1 MNLEKFIKNKKAL
14 VTLIAACT
22 IVIISLGIRQTF
34 GMFYFDF
41 SVDLDI
47 TLSQFGFA
55 LGLQLFLWGAFAP
68 WFGVITDKYGG
79 HIAVFIGFI
88 FYLLGILMLVS
99 EYNTGLYFVTGIGV
113 LIGIALGG
121 TAISI
126 PVSVV
131 AKHFPESNRTLAIG
145 IVTAAGSFG
154 YFVSPVFTRYS
165 LVEYGWEST
174 LLIFAAFIIAGLF
187 LAFYLTTPKDVVGGK
202 INDDQTATEAL
213 KEAFKSKSF
222 IYLTLGFFV
231 CGWHIALVATHI
243 PMYINDRGLP
253 EWCTVTILSMI
264 GLFNIAGT
272 LTSGYLAQKFSKKL
286 ILSTIYL
293 ARGLVIAIFIF
304 LPPSPIIAVFF
315 GIAFGFLWLS
325 TVPPTMGLVG
335 FIFGTKYIG
344 LLYGIVFLSHQVG
357 SFLGAYLGGV
367 FHDLYGSYDY
377 AWYISIG
384 LSIFAGLI
392 HLPIIEKQSKR
403 LQTCLLYTSDAAD
416 E

>member
-1 MNLEKFIKNKKAL
+1 MSPDKFIKNKTVL
-14 VTLIAACT
+14 ITLISACL

-41 SVDLDI
+41 STDLGI

-55 LGLQLFLWGAFAP
+55 LGLQMFLWGAFAP

-79 HIAVFIGFI
+79 HIAVFIGFV

-113 LIGIALGG
+113 LIGVALGG

-131 AKHFPESNRTLAIG
+131 AKHFPQSNRTAAIG

-165 LVEYGWEST
+165 LVEFGWEST
-174 LLIFAAFIIAGLF
+174 LLIFAVFIFAGLL
-187 LAFYLTTPKDVVGGK
+187 LAFYLTTPKDVVGG
-202 INDDQTATEAL
+202 IVDDKQTASEAL
-213 KEAFKSKSF
+213 QEAFKSKSF

-243 PMYINDRGLP
+243 PIYINDRGLP

-272 LTSGYLAQKFSKKL
+272 LTSGYLAQKLSKKL

-293 ARGLVIAIFIF
+293 ARGLVIALFIF
-304 LPPSPIIAVFF
+304 LPPSPIIAVLF
-315 GIAFGFLWLS
+315 GVMFGFLWLS

-377 AWYISIG
+377 AWYISIA

-392 HLPIIEKQSKR
+392 HLPIIEKQVAR
-403 LQTCLLYTSDAAD
+403 LQTT
-416 E
+416 

>member
-1 MNLEKFIKNKKAL
+1 MSSEKFIKNKTVLITL
-14 VTLIAACT
+14 VSACL

-41 SVDLDI
+41 STDLGI

-55 LGLQLFLWGAFAP
+55 LGLQMFLWGAFAP

-88 FYLLGILMLVS
+88 FYLFGVLMLVS

-113 LIGIALGG
+113 LIGVALGG

-131 AKHFPESNRTLAIG
+131 AKHFPQSNRTAAIG

-154 YFVSPVFTRYS
+154 YFVSPLFTRYS
-165 LVEYGWEST
+165 LVEFGWEST
-174 LLIFAAFIIAGLF
+174 LLVFAAFIFVGLI
-187 LAFYLTTPKDVVGGK
+187 LAFYLTTPKDVVGG
-202 INDDQTATEAL
+202 IVDDKQTASEAL
-213 KEAFKSKSF
+213 TEAFKSKSF

-243 PMYINDRGLP
+243 PIYINDRGLP

-304 LPPSPIIAVFF
+304 LPPSPIIAVGF
-315 GIAFGFLWLS
+315 GITFGFLWLS

-377 AWYISIG
+377 AWYISIA

-392 HLPIIEKQSKR
+392 HLPIIEKQVPR
-403 LQTCLLYTSDAAD
+403 IQTT
-416 E
+416 

>member
-1 MNLEKFIKNKKAL
+1 MNSEKFIKNKTVL
-14 VTLIAACT
+14 VTLISACT

-41 SVDLDI
+41 SVDLGI

-55 LGLQLFLWGAFAP
+55 LGLQMFLWGAFAP
-68 WFGVITDKYGG
+68 WFGIITDKYGG

-88 FYLLGILMLVS
+88 FYLLGILLLVS

-113 LIGIALGG
+113 LIGVALGG

-131 AKHFPESNRTLAIG
+131 AKHFPASNRTAAIG

-165 LVEYGWEST
+165 LVEYGWENT
-174 LLIFAAFIIAGLF
+174 LLIFGFFILLGLI

-202 INDDQTATEAL
+202 INDNQTAKEAL
-213 KEAFKSKSF
+213 AEAFKNKSF

-243 PMYINDRGLP
+243 PVYINDRGLP

-272 LTSGYLAQKFSKKL
+272 LTSGYLAQKLSKKL
-286 ILSTIYL
+286 ILSSIYL

-315 GIAFGFLWLS
+315 GITFGFLWLS

-377 AWYISIG
+377 AWYISIA
-384 LSIFAGLI
+384 LSVFAGLI
-392 HLPIIEKQSKR
+392 HLPIIEKQVSR
-403 LQTCLLYTSDAAD
+403 LQTA
-416 E
+416 